1 MTPCSRNAS
10 CLDAVRARPG
20 SPGPAVRWV
29 VVILIGILAV
39 VSSVLTAAA
48 EDPSGKAGRRPVL
61 DQINVPHSYYYRE
74 MYLPQLTTGPSS
86 VTWSP
91 DGTEVVYSMQ
101 GRLWRQRLGTD
112 SADQITAGPGYNF
125 QPDWSPDGRSIVY
138 SSYLDD
144 ALELWHLDLISNTQT
159 PLTENG
165 AVNIEPRFSPD
176 GKRLAFVSTLHEQR
190 WHIFVLELKKSS
202 PGRLRRITE
211 DVRSDLPRYYYS
223 SHDHYISPTW
233 SPDGEEVLF
242 VSNRGRIWG
251 TGGFWRMRAEPRSE
265 PRQVHYEE
273 TTWKARPDWSPDGR
287 RVIYS
292 SYLGRQWNQIWI
304 MTDEG
309 GDPFPLTYGEFDA
322 TAPRWSPDGKK
333 IAYISNEGGNTSLWI
348 QDMPGGRRV
357 ELKAARK
364 SYRQSM
370 GQLHLRISEEGSG
383 AAIPA
388 RVSVT
393 DTSGRSYAPDDAWMH
408 ADDNFDR
415 SERRFE
421 YQYFHTA
428 GSADLTVPAG
438 ELEVEVLRGLE
449 YRPVRRKI
457 KVQSD
462 ATARLEVSLEPLIDL
477 HAEGWFSADLHV
489 HMNYGGSYRNDP
501 ARLTFQAAAEDLD
514 MVENLI
520 VNKEQRVPDISYF
533 SGTPDSSPGFILNH
547 SQEFHTSFWGHL
559 GLLGLRENIL
569 IPDYAAYT
577 HTGAAS
583 LYPPNSIILDL
594 AHAQGGVTGYVHPFD
609 TEPDPFDRD
618 RPLTHELPVDVALGK
633 VDYYEAV
640 GFNVDPFAT
649 QNVWYRILNCGF
661 RLPAGAGT
669 DAMANYA
676 SLRGPVGIN
685 RVYAKIQ
692 PPLDYRR
699 FLEALRAGKTFAT
712 NGPLLEFTLDGR
724 GIGDELRL
732 PEGSH
737 RLEARA
743 SLRSIVPVDHFEI
756 VGNGKV
762 VASLPIDGPGLH
774 SDASREIVIDHSGW
788 YLLRAWNS
796 KAAHPILDFLPFA
809 TTSPIYVEVGG
820 KPVRSE
826 DDASYFLF
834 WIDRITESVRAH
846 EDWNTEEEKD
856 VVFQILEDARA
867 VYQQRADYD

>member
-1 MTPCSRNAS
+1 MVSYRRITRAIE
-10 CLDAVRARPG
+10 AVRTRPS
-20 SPGPAVRWV
+20 SPRPAVRCV
-29 VVILIGILAV
+29 VVHLIGMLAA
-39 VSSVLTAAA
+39 VSAALPAEA
-48 EDPSGKAGRRPVL
+48 EDLVGKSGRRPVL
-61 DQINVPHSYYYRE
+61 DQIKVPHSYYYRE
-74 MYLPQLTTGPSS
+74 MYLPQLTSGPSS

-101 GRLWRQRLGTD
+101 GRLWRQRLGTT
-112 SADQITAGPGYNF
+112 AAEQITVGTGYDF

-138 SSYLDD
+138 SSYQDD
-144 ALELWHLDLISNTQT
+144 ALELWHLDLASNTQT

-165 AVNIEPRFSPD
+165 AVNVEPRFSPE
-176 GKRLAFVSTLHEQR
+176 GERLAFVSTLDKQR
-190 WHIFVLELKKSS
+190 WHIFVLDLKKSL

-223 SHDHYISPTW
+223 PYDHYLSPTW
-233 SPDGEEVLF
+233 SANGEEILF
-242 VSNRGRIWG
+242 VSNRGQIWG
-251 TGGFWRMRAEPRSE
+251 TGGFWRVRTEPDST
-265 PRQVHYEE
+265 PRQIRYEE

-292 SYLGRQWNQIWI
+292 SYLGRQWNQLWI

-309 GDPFPLTYGEFDA
+309 GDPFPLTYGEFDV

-333 IAYISNEGGNTSLWI
+333 IAYISNEGGNLSLWI
-348 QDMPGGRRV
+348 QDIPGGHRV
-357 ELKAARK
+357 ELKAALKR
-364 SYRQSM
+364 YRQPM
-370 GQLHLRISEEGSG
+370 GNLQLHILEGGSG
-383 AAIPA
+383 SAVPA

-393 DTSGRSYAPDDAWMH
+393 DLSGRSYAPDDAWMH
-408 ADDNFDR
+408 ADDSFDR
-415 SERRFE
+415 AERRYE
-421 YQYFHTA
+421 YQYFHA
-428 GSADLTVPAG
+428 PGSAELTVPAG
-438 ELEVEVLRGLE
+438 EVEVEILRGLE
-449 YRPVRRKI
+449 YYPVRRKI
-457 KVQSD
+457 EIKRD
-462 ATARLEVSLEPLIDL
+462 ATTTLEVSLEALADL
-477 HAEGWFSADLHV
+477 AAEGWFSGDLHV

-501 ARLTFQAAAEDLD
+501 DRLTFQAAAEDLNL
-514 MVENLI
+514 VENLI

-533 SGTPDSSPGFILNH
+533 SGEPESSPGFILNH

-569 IPDYAAYT
+569 LPDYAAYT
-577 HTGAAS
+577 NTPAAS
-583 LYPPNSIILDL
+583 LYPPNSVILDL
-594 AHAQGGVTGYVHPFD
+594 AHAQDGVTGYVHPFD

-685 RVYAKIQ
+685 RVYAQIR

-699 FLEALRAGKTFAT
+699 FLGALKAGKTFAT
-712 NGPLLEFTLDGR
+712 NGPLLGFMLDGK
-724 GIGDELRL
+724 GIGDELHL

-762 VASLPIDGPGLH
+762 IASLPISEDGLL
-774 SDASREIVIDHSGW
+774 SSLVRDIVVDRSGW

-796 KAAHPILDFLPFA
+796 KATHPTLDFRPFA
-809 TTSPIYVEVGG
+809 TTSPIYVEVDG

-826 DDASYFLF
+826 DDANYFLA

-846 EDWNTEEEKD
+846 KDWNTQEERD
-856 VVFQILEDARA
+856 AVFQILEDARTI
-867 VYQQRADYD
+867 YHQRATP